1 MCLSLESYK
10 GYFKSFSMRKIIV
23 FCLVVLL
30 ASCKDKEVVDAD
42 PDLSTD
48 FIGNYFTAT
57 ANDTYNTNEDWAIT
71 RMDKNLLQITYKVVT
86 NYSKP
91 QPLTLTYVYTL
102 KNVVIN
108 NATTFTVNESA
119 DVDKNG
125 TMARSKVEGT
135 GVKLDVNGLTKI
147 GITFK
152 ITDLAD
158 NKVTTREY
166 LEFKKK

>member
-1 MCLSLESYK
+1 MESYIS
-10 GYFKSFSMRKIIV
+10 YFNSFSMRKIIV

-30 ASCKDKEVVDAD
+30 VSCKDKEVVDPN
-42 PDLSTD
+42 PDLSAD
-48 FIGNYFTAT
+48 FVGNYFTAT
-57 ANDTYNTNEDWAIT
+57 ANDTYNTNEDWVVK
-71 RMDKNLLQITYKVVT
+71 RVDKNLLEISYKVVT

-102 KNVVIN
+102 RNVVIT
-108 NATTFTVNESA
+108 NATTLTISESA

-135 GVKLDVNGLTKI
+135 GVKSVVSGVTKI

>member
-1 MCLSLESYK
+1 
-10 GYFKSFSMRKIIV
+10 MRKLV
-23 FCLVVLL
+23 FFSLVVLFL
-30 ASCKDKEVVDAD
+30 SCKKDEEVEPDQDLAAD
-42 PDLSTD
+42 
-48 FIGNYFTAT
+48 FVGNYFTAT
-57 ANDTYNTNEDWAIT
+57 ANDTYNTNEDWVVK
-71 RMDKNLLQITYKVVT
+71 RLDNNLLEIDYKVVT

-102 KNVVIN
+102 KNVVVN

-125 TMARSKVEGT
+125 VAARAKVEGT
-135 GVKLDVNGLTKI
+135 GVKSSSGGLAKI

-152 ITDLAD
+152 ITDLPG
-158 NKVTTREY
+158 NMVTTREY